1 MRERVRSCPVWL
13 FVSVF
18 NASAIAFGL
27 VFEREDGTAPAIP
40 LIALLVVFGVALAWR
55 GREQFLEI
63 YGLLLATGFAMK
75 LVDWPNE
82 VSFPVFFVATAVAAW
97 ALFDRNGSDNAARS
111 LSASAEP
118 EAS

>member
-13 FVSVF
+13 FVSVL

-27 VFEREDGTAPAIP
+27 VLKREDGTAPAIP
-40 LIALLVVFGVALAWR
+40 LIAFLVVFSVALAWR
-55 GREQFLEI
+55 GREQFLQI
-63 YGLLLATGFAMK
+63 YGLLMAAGLAMK
-75 LVDWPNE
+75 LVDWPDE
-82 VSFPVFFVATAVAAW
+82 ISFPVFFVATAVAAW

-111 LSASAEP
+111 ASAEP